1 MHDPIP
7 LTILTGF
14 LGSGKTT
21 LLRRAMPAGGIGS
34 RGRLGIIVNEFGEVG
49 LDQDLLVHAAD
60 EVEVLA
66 GGCLCCARRGDIAK
80 SLHELIRK
88 ARRGGAAWIDEA
100 VLETSGLADPAP
112 IIATILQ
119 DPWLR
124 NNVRLKGVIAVLDAL
139 AGPDN
144 LATHEEAR
152 RQIAIADAVVITK
165 TDLRQAA
172 DVSELRGLIGA
183 SVPDARIFESQDPG
197 FGLAG
202 VLAALDAETSM
213 PAFASPANASES
225 AGHGKDAE
233 SFVLA
238 LDGLLDWPVFTVWLS
253 AMLHAHGD
261 RILRVKGRLWARS
274 TGKPLIVHGVQ
285 HMMHPPVHLDA
296 RDGEPR
302 KSWLV
307 FITRGLART
316 EIEASLTRF
325 LARAEAGHAR
335 PQATVPAF

>member
-21 LLRRAMPAGGIGS
+21 LLRRTTPAAAA
-34 RGRLGIIVNEFGEVG
+34 GRKLGIIVNEFGEVG

-66 GGCLCCARRGDIAK
+66 GGCLCCARRGDIAR

-88 ARRGGAAWIDEA
+88 ARIGGAAWIDEA

-124 NNVRLKGVIAVLDAL
+124 NNVRLKGVIAVLDAV
-139 AGPDN
+139 AGPEN
-144 LATHEEAR
+144 LSSHEEAR

-165 TDLRQAA
+165 TDLREAS
-172 DVSELRGLIGA
+172 DVAELRKLIGA
-183 SVPDARIFESQDPG
+183 SVPDARVFESQDQG
-197 FGLAG
+197 FSLAH
-202 VLAALDAETSM
+202 VLGALESENRDLTVQDRIMPNPVPASHGAAAD
-213 PAFASPANASES
+213 
-225 AGHGKDAE
+225 
-233 SFVLA
+233 SFVLS
-238 LDGLLDWPVFTVWLS
+238 LEGMIDWPVFTVWLS
-253 AMLHAHGD
+253 ALLHAHGD

-296 RDGEPR
+296 PAGDTQ

-307 FITRGLART
+307 FITRGLARQD
-316 EIEASLTRF
+316 IEASLTRF
-325 LARAEAGHAR
+325 LAQVEASKR
-335 PQATVPAF
+335 PMPSRMPAF